1 MFDLSKKVAL
11 ITGGAGLLGEMH
23 AEAIVE
29 CGGEVIIGDLDLKL
43 AQKTC
48 YRINS
53 KYSGKATPI
62 RLNILDKDAIRNVIL
77 LHPNINVLINNA
89 AIDPKVKGSVG
100 PSGDFETLSESDWNL
115 SVDVILKGTFLCS
128 QMFCPHFE
136 KNGGGIVI
144 NISSVMGVIAPNQS
158 IYGDFKKPITYT
170 TAKHGVIGMTKYLA
184 TYYAKS
190 NIRVN
195 CISPGGVYTD
205 QSDEFVDKLTNLI
218 PMGRM
223 AKKDEYKG
231 SIAFLC
237 SDSSSYMTGHNLIV
251 DGGMTVW

>member
-62 RLNILDKDAIRNVIL
+62 RLNVLDKDAIRNVIL

-100 PSGDFETLSESDWNL
+100 LLETLRL
-115 SVDVILKGTFLCS
+115 LVK
-128 QMFCPHFE
+128 
-136 KNGGGIVI
+136 
-144 NISSVMGVIAPNQS
+144 
-158 IYGDFKKPITYT
+158 
-170 TAKHGVIGMTKYLA
+170 VIGIYL
-184 TYYAKS
+184 
-190 NIRVN
+190 
-195 CISPGGVYTD
+195 
-205 QSDEFVDKLTNLI
+205 L
-218 PMGRM
+218 M
-223 AKKDEYKG
+223 
-231 SIAFLC
+231 
-237 SDSSSYMTGHNLIV
+237 
-251 DGGMTVW
+251 